1 MGIRSKL
8 MIVATMSKASEVMG
22 GVDILSPMGLTILT
36 IGILFTVGVPLTMIL
51 KGKKD

>member
-1 MGIRSKL
+1 MLIS
-8 MIVATMSKASEVMG
+8 INPEVSEVIG
-22 GVDILSPMGLTILT
+22 GVDIFSPTGLIILA

>member
-1 MGIRSKL
+1 
-8 MIVATMSKASEVMG
+8 MILSITQKASHVMG

-36 IGILFTVGVPLTMIL
+36 IGILFTLGVPLTMIL

>member
-1 MGIRSKL
+1 MLLSTTQKVTQVI
-8 MIVATMSKASEVMG
+8 G
-22 GVDILSPMGLTILT
+22 GVDILSPTGLLILT

>member
-1 MGIRSKL
+1 
-8 MIVATMSKASEVMG
+8 MIFSTTKEVSQVMG
-22 GVDILSPMGLTILT
+22 GVDILSPTGLIILS

>member
-1 MGIRSKL
+1 
-8 MIVATMSKASEVMG
+8 MIFTTLKTLPKVVG
-22 GVDILSPMGLTILT
+22 GVEIFSPIGILILT